1 MLFRRVG
8 HTDLQLSVVGFGT
21 CQLRMVPERQAIQTL
36 CKGFELGVN
45 WVHASPDYE
54 GAEEL
59 VARAIAESGRRD
71 IIPVT
76 NGWAS
81 ADKLLEL
88 FANSCRIHGRDT
100 LPLYGL
106 SCIDDDEL
114 LLRNNVWG
122 PGGLVAQLQQLKRDG
137 RIQATFCSTHAPPEY
152 VQKLIESGAFDAI
165 MLAYNPLGFHAL
177 SYDSRTEGKPYE
189 VLPENA
195 RRIFPL
201 AAERGVSLLVMKPFA
216 GGMLTRGKAFPGRR
230 RFSHEQV
237 ELAAPDILR
246 VILQH
251 PGVTAVVAGTA
262 AVAEAEQNARAG
274 HAPLEVAPAA
284 QALLEQTVTQMRKD
298 LCSRCGEC
306 DTTCSQ
312 SLPISW
318 LFREGYMWSYQ
329 ADTFE
334 GIDRHHYFRLHPGR
348 TLACATCT
356 NQTCH
361 CPHGIGIPRAL
372 GAVHAQVLELSARQ
386 LMHSDPAEAERFTRR
401 GHVAARVLTEE
412 APDRLTSGKSGLA
425 RFWLENVGDRCW
437 TRGETRGDHWRI
449 FLRATTDRVPLA
461 DCELRHDVHPGERA
475 HFAFDLPAPR
485 ASGDHRLYFEL
496 VTPGLVGGSELVTRI
511 AERTLQV
518 VPAARSDPGP
528 ARAPASEYA
537 MAFVAHSVPAHAHPG
552 EVVLVRM
559 TLENRSARVW
569 HTETPT
575 GKCIDLVV
583 SCAGAVLDTWK
594 LGRPEV
600 QPGEQVE
607 VIAPLALP
615 AVPGRHVLCFD
626 LVEQTVAR
634 FSAHGIRPLEVP
646 IEIVAG
652 APTADAAL
660 FAHAQR
666 VHPWHYLATQ
676 GVAAARDQSSFP
688 VFVARA
694 RGCRIWDQVGKEYID
709 YTMGWGSTVLG
720 YAHPAVTA
728 AVQEALAEGT
738 LLAYPRPLQAQVE
751 ALLLADFPGAGMV
764 AFGKNGSDVCT
775 LAARL
780 CRAFTRR
787 QTLLHC
793 GYHGWGDT
801 WVEPLGF
808 AATGVPEPARPLL
821 HRFRF
826 NDIDGFLR
834 LFAAH
839 ERDLAGVFLEP
850 SGPWGGHGCEPDAD
864 QEFLEVLRDKT
875 REVGALLVF
884 DEIVTGYRYPQGS
897 VQRARGV
904 VPDLTCLGKA
914 MASGLPLAALL
925 GRSDILRSAYDRTR
939 YGPTFQEETLGLAA
953 AKATIEWF
961 HAHPVATQI
970 WEHGTQLRAGI
981 ETALA
986 AAGVPGRVTGPPFR
1000 MSLVLGETD
1009 PRQLLLQRTLLQQE
1023 LLRRGVSI
1031 FNNGVMLPCAAHD
1044 AATLAQTHAAF
1055 AQSLEIV
1062 AAAAR
1067 AGSLSAALEI
1077 PPLRAM

>member
-8 HTDLQLSVVGFGT
+8 QTDLQLSVVGFGT

-36 CKGFELGVN
+36 CQGFELGVN

-59 VARAIAESGRRD
+59 VARAIAASGRRD

-81 ADKLLEL
+81 ADKLEEL
-88 FANSCRIHGRDT
+88 FANSCRIQGRDT

-122 PGGLVAQLQQLKRDG
+122 PGGLVERLVQMKRDG

-177 SYDSRTEGKPYE
+177 SYDSRSEGKPYE

-216 GGMLTRGKAFPGRR
+216 GGMLTRGKAFPARR
-230 RFSHEQV
+230 RFSNEQV
-237 ELAAPDILR
+237 ELEPADILR
-246 VILQH
+246 TILLH
-251 PGVTAVVAGTA
+251 PGVTAVVPGTA
-262 AVAEAEQNARAG
+262 AVAEAVQNARAG

-284 QALLEQTVTQMRKD
+284 RTLLEQTVTLMRRD

-306 DTTCSQ
+306 DTTCSK

-334 GIDRHHYFRLHPGR
+334 GIDRHHYFRLHPDR
-348 TLACATCT
+348 TLACATCIE
-356 NQTCH
+356 QTCH
-361 CPHGIGIPRAL
+361 CPYGIEIPREL
-372 GAVHAQVLELSARQ
+372 TAVHAQVLELSARQ
-386 LMHSDPAEAERFTRR
+386 LMHSHPAAAEQFTRR
-401 GHVAARVLTEE
+401 GHVAARVLTQELP
-412 APDRLTSGKSGLA
+412 AQLAGGKSGLA
-425 RFWLENVGDRCW
+425 RVWLENVGDRCW
-437 TRGETRGDHWRI
+437 TRGETRGDRCRI
-449 FLRATTDRVPLA
+449 FLRAATDRLPLA
-461 DCELRHDVHPGERA
+461 DCELRQDVHPGERA
-475 HFAFDLPAPR
+475 HFAFELPAPR
-485 ASGDHRLYFEL
+485 AGGEHLVHLEL
-496 VTPGLVGGSELVTRI
+496 VTPGLAGGSELVTRI
-511 AERTLQV
+511 AEATLTV
-518 VPAARSDPGP
+518 VAPAPAAAARGRDPAGGH
-528 ARAPASEYA
+528 S
-537 MAFVAHSVPAHAHPG
+537 MAFVAHAIPARARPG
-552 EVVLVRM
+552 EVVLVRV

-569 HTETPT
+569 RSQAQD
-575 GKCIDLVV
+575 GRCIDLVV
-583 SCAGAVLDTWK
+583 SIGDELLDTLK

-600 QPGEQVE
+600 LPGQQVE
-607 VIAPLALP
+607 VLAPLALP
-615 AVPGRHVLCFD
+615 ATPGRHVLCFD

-634 FSAHGIRPLEVP
+634 FSAHGIEPLRVP
-646 IEIVAG
+646 VEIAAG

-676 GVAAARDQSSFP
+676 GVAGARDGSSFP
-688 VFVARA
+688 VFVTRA
-694 RGCRIWDQVGKEYID
+694 RGCRIWDQGGKEYID

-728 AVQEALAEGT
+728 AVQEALAEAT
-738 LLAYPRPLQAQVE
+738 LLAYPRPLQQQVE
-751 ALLLADFPGAGMV
+751 ALLLADFPGAGTV

-826 NDIDGFLR
+826 NDVDGLLR

-864 QEFLEVLRDKT
+864 QAFLEVLRDKT

-981 ETALA
+981 DAALA

-1023 LLRRGVSI
+1023 LLRRGISI
-1031 FNNGVMLPCAAHD
+1031 FNNGVMLPSTAHD
-1044 AATLAQTHAAF
+1044 ATTLAQSLAAF
-1055 AQSLEIV
+1055 SESLRIV
-1062 AAAAR
+1062 AAATR
-1067 AGSLSAALEI
+1067 AGSLGAGLEI
-1077 PPLRAM
+1077 PLLREM